1 MAFTVQSQFWYN
13 GDNSP
18 PIWYKFKFL
27 ICDISCLFYATKMI
41 KGLEHLSQGDKV
53 REVVLLIQPKE
64 EKAQGRIL
72 SMCINTWKEDVD
84 KDVAKLFSVVASN
97 RARASG
103 HKVTCRKFYLN
114 LRKTLLLWVWAH
126 SPERLWS
133 LYPWRYQKLTGHDP
147 EKPGLGDSA
156 LNRIWTRQSSEVLPH
171 SVIIWFCDSGLS
183 QFPRSVFLFHRDT
196 TRGNEGWGA

>member
-41 KGLEHLSQGDKV
+41 KGLEHLSQGEKV

-114 LRKTLLLWVWAH
+114 LRKTLFYH
-126 SPERLWS
+126 E
-133 LYPWRYQKLTGHDP
+133 
-147 EKPGLGDSA
+147 
-156 LNRIWTRQSSEVLPH
+156 
-171 SVIIWFCDSGLS
+171 SGLIV
-183 QFPRSVFLFHRDT
+183 QRGCEVFIHGDIKSWLDMILR
-196 TRGNEGWGA
+196 NLV